1 MYVEGIFGLLAHHT
15 FKKHQIAAFQLLK
28 VKIYSNYLSTMDIS
42 WDCSGDCYR
51 VTLQFILNCTLVKAM
66 YIYT

>member
-42 WDCSGDCYR
+42 
-51 VTLQFILNCTLVKAM
+51 
-66 YIYT
+66 